1 MLLLLLGPEV
11 GMGQRRDG
19 HLRLHCTWD
28 MVLLLLLLVR
38 VHLLDGRWW
47 RQRQLLRGGR
57 LPDRLVVGGLGGV
70 PLWYVIVIVLIPAV
84 GLNRCSFTILLNQF
98 PHLL

>member
-19 HLRLHCTWD
+19 HLRLHCTRD
-28 MVLLLLLLVR
+28 MVMLLVVR
-38 VHLLDGRWW
+38 VHLLDGRRW

-57 LPDRLVVGGLGGV
+57 QRRLPDRLLVGGLGGV
-70 PLWYVIVIVLIPAV
+70 PLWYVIVIVVIPAV
-84 GLNRCSFTILLNQF
+84 GLNR
-98 PHLL
+98 